1 MTEPADDFSSADI
14 ARLLDLLEAEL
25 TRRGA
30 AASIYV
36 VGGAAIA
43 LTFETGRRTKDV
55 DADLT
60 PEDTVLEAAAAVAES
75 EGLPPTWLNSDAKA
89 WIPPHPAPTSSG
101 TPLATGLRV
110 EIATP
115 QALLAMKLIASRN
128 RDVPDIKL
136 LAEALGLTQPMALAE
151 LVRDQY
157 GADQLEAVH
166 GGFDDMLL
174 WCRTLC
180 ERLWT

>member
-1 MTEPADDFSSADI
+1 MTEPTDDFSSADI

-25 TRRGA
+25 SRRGV
-30 AASIYV
+30 AASIYI

-43 LTFETGRRTKDV
+43 LTYDAGRRTKDI
-55 DADLT
+55 DAELT
-60 PEDTVLEAAAAVAES
+60 PEDAILEAAASVAES

-89 WIPPHPAPTSSG
+89 WIPPHPLSVAQSPV
-101 TPLATGLRV
+101 TGLRI
-110 EIATP
+110 EIASPET
-115 QALLAMKLIASRN
+115 LLAMKLVASRN

-136 LAEALGLTQPMALAE
+136 LAEVLGLTQPLAMAE
-151 LVRDQY
+151 LVRDHY

-174 WCRTLC
+174 WCRRLV
-180 ERLWT
+180 ERLWP